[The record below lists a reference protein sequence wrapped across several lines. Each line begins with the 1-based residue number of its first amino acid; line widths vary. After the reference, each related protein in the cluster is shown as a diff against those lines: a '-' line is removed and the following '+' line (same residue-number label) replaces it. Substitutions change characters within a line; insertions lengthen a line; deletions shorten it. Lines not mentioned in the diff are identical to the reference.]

1 MSKCNLLFQAS
12 QLPDAWRSTIIG
24 KAAGANIKVLRMDEL
39 PYPNEIHDFDEAL
52 LVIEG
57 QLNLQI
63 HNEVVAVQQGEVYIV
78 PAGTPHA
85 VAQGSKGALVIIDR

>member
-1 MSKCNLLFQAS
+1 MSKYF
-12 QLPDAWRSTIIG
+12 AWT
-24 KAAGANIKVLRMDEL
+24 NI
-39 PYPNEIHDFDEAL
+39 PFPNETHDFDEAL
-52 LVIEG
+52 LVPEG